1 MRDVRESPTH
11 TNPKPKE
18 EQRKKGKKKKKPKHQ
33 NTREPK
39 SPKNP
44 PLDVRELACR
54 RASKQEHT
62 MITHD
67 LHRDL
72 QDPQEDKTPSARIMI
87 QESVRQSVSQSV
99 SHSQRPTQ

>member
-18 EQRKKGKKKKKPKHQ
+18 EQRKKGKKKTTKTRKHQ
-33 NTREPK
+33 KKKN

-67 LHRDL
+67 LHHDL
-72 QDPQEDKTPSARIMI
+72 QDPQEDKTPSAKNHDP
-87 QESVRQSVSQSV
+87 SVRQSVSQ
-99 SHSQRPTQ
+99 